1 MSRDESRAP
10 NPNQAER
17 KPGQLRPNLIK
28 TRLNLSVNQRICRIP
43 ISTPEI
49 KFHSNLKKIQK
60 SFKIQITMINFKSKS
75 GICSIHNGTLLD

>member
-10 NPNQAER
+10 NPNQTER

-49 KFHSNLKKIQK
+49 KSHSNLKKEPEKFQNTNYNDK
-60 SFKIQITMINFKSKS
+60 F
-75 GICSIHNGTLLD
+75 